1 MSGTSSAA
9 GATAAPRD
17 IEADRARLRAIHAT
31 LTGGDLIR
39 AQGMATQALAD
50 GIEHPMA
57 LDLAAGGLEA
67 AGRIEDAAALLARA
81 VEIAPQAHGI
91 RNAFG
96 LILHRL
102 DRSGEAVA
110 QFDAALAA
118 DPKFAPAWSNR
129 GAARMALAQLVEAR
143 QDFEQSLALQP
154 GNPIALNGL
163 AQLAI
168 RRGAAEEGR
177 ELALQ
182 ALARAPGFPPLLLT
196 LAEAES
202 ALNDPSAEPRLRDL
216 AAANGL
222 PASDRAIALGIL
234 GDTLDRAARYPEAF
248 DAWSQSGALSRLAH
262 AVEYGERQGIVPLL
276 REITG
281 LLDGGELA
289 VQPGAGKGPAR
300 THVFLVGFP
309 RSGTTLLEQVLEQHP
324 ETVTLAE
331 KECLIDGARAA
342 LASAEKFRD
351 FMVLPDAALDE
362 YRSAYWAR
370 VAEQGVDPAGK
381 VFVDKH
387 PFHSFKLPLIAR
399 LFPDARILFAER
411 DPRDTV
417 LSCFRRRF
425 RMNDAN
431 YQMLT
436 LDGAADLFD
445 AAMALRAATE
455 AAAPLHGLRC
465 ALEDMVAD
473 FDGTTRAV
481 CAHLGIEWTP
491 ELRGFAEK
499 VGERGVFTPS
509 APQLARGLNAEGV
522 GKWRDYAD
530 QMAPVLPLLERWVK

>member
-1 MSGTSSAA
+1 MSGISSAT
-9 GATAAPRD
+9 GAPTAPRD
-17 IEADRARLRAIHAT
+17 IEADRATLRAIHAT
-31 LTGGDLIR
+31 LTGGDMVR
-39 AQGMATQALAD
+39 AQTMAAQALAG
-50 GIEHPMA
+50 GIEHPMV
-57 LDLAAGGLEA
+57 LDLAAGRLEA

-81 VEIAPQAHGI
+81 AEIAPQAHGI

-102 DRSGEAVA
+102 DRSAEAVA
-110 QFDAALAA
+110 EFDAAIAIDA
-118 DPKFAPAWSNR
+118 GFAPAWSNR
-129 GAARMALAQLVEAR
+129 GTARMAIAQLVDAK
-143 QDFEQSLALQP
+143 QDFERAIALQP

-168 RRGAAEEGR
+168 RRGTADEAR
-177 ELALQ
+177 ALALQ

-202 ALNDPSAEPRLRDL
+202 ALGDPSAEPRLREL
-216 AAANGL
+216 AAAVAL
-222 PASDRAIALGIL
+222 PASDRAIALGLL
-234 GDTLDRAARYPEAF
+234 GDTLDRAGRFAEAF
-248 DAWSQSGALSRLAH
+248 DAWTQSGALSRQAH
-262 AVEYGERQGIVPLL
+262 AAEYGERQGIVALL
-276 REITG
+276 NETTA
-281 LLDGGELA
+281 LLGGRRLA

-331 KECLIDGARAA
+331 KECLIDGARAL
-342 LASAEKFRD
+342 LASPEKFGA
-351 FMVLPDAALDE
+351 FMDLPDAALDE

-436 LDGAADLFD
+436 LEGAAALF
-445 AAMALRAATE
+445 AAATAQREATE
-455 AAAPLHGLRC
+455 AAAPVHGLRC
-465 ALEDMVAD
+465 ALEEMVAD
-473 FDGTTRAV
+473 FDGTTQAV

-491 ELRGFAEK
+491 ELRAFADK

-530 QMAPVLPLLERWVK
+530 QMAPVLPRLEPWVK

>member
-1 MSGTSSAA
+1 MSGTSSAT
-9 GATAAPRD
+9 GAPTAVRD
-17 IEADRARLRAIHAT
+17 IEADRATLRAIHGT
-31 LTGGDLIR
+31 LSGGDMIR
-39 AQGMATQALAD
+39 AQTMAAQALNA
-50 GIEHPMA
+50 GIEHPMV

-67 AGRIEDAAALLARA
+67 AGRIEEAAALLARA
-81 VEIAPQAHGI
+81 AEIAPQAPGI

-102 DRSGEAVA
+102 DRSAEAVA
-110 QFDAALAA
+110 EFDAAIAA

-129 GAARMALAQLVEAR
+129 GASRMALSRLVEAR
-143 QDFEQSLALQP
+143 QDFEQALALQP

-168 RRGAAEEGR
+168 RRGAAGEGR

-202 ALNDPSAEPRLRDL
+202 ALGDPSAEPRLSEL
-216 AAANGL
+216 AAAAAL
-222 PASDRAIALGIL
+222 PATDRAIALGLL
-234 GDTLDRAARYPEAF
+234 GDTFDRAGRFPEAF
-248 DAWSQSGALSRLAH
+248 DAWAQSGALSRQVNA
-262 AVEYGERQGIVPLL
+262 AEYGERHGIVSLL

-281 LLDGGELA
+281 LLDGRDLA
-289 VQPGAGKGPAR
+289 VQPGSGKGPAR
-300 THVFLVGFP
+300 THVFLIGFP

-331 KECLIDGARAA
+331 KECLVDGARAL
-342 LASAEKFRD
+342 LATADKFHD
-351 FMVLPDAALDE
+351 FMALPDSALDE

-436 LDGAADLFD
+436 LDGAADLFA
-445 AAMALRAATE
+445 AAMELRAATE
-455 AAAPLHGLRC
+455 AAAPMHALRC

-473 FDGTTRAV
+473 FDGTTREV
-481 CAHLGIEWTP
+481 CDHLGIEWTP
-491 ELRGFAEK
+491 ELRGFADK

-530 QMAPVLPLLERWVK
+530 QMAPVLPRLEPWVK